1 MFSFKI
7 MIASLMLFILESVL
21 LISYQNEEVHGL
33 EERVLILID
42 RSFAIV
48 FSIFIIASTATIC
61 QIFGWVE

>member
-48 FSIFIIASTATIC
+48 FGIFIIATAATIS

>member
-1 MFSFKI
+1 MFSFKV

-48 FSIFIIASTATIC
+48 FGIFIIASAATIC

>member
-1 MFSFKI
+1 MFSFKV

-48 FSIFIIASTATIC
+48 FGIFIIATAATMC
-61 QIFGWVE
+61 QLFGWVE

>member
-1 MFSFKI
+1 MFSFKV
-7 MIASLMLFILESVL
+7 MIASLMLFILDSVL

-33 EERVLILID
+33 EERILILID

-48 FSIFIIASTATIC
+48 FGILLIATAATIC

>member
-21 LISYQNEEVHGL
+21 LISYQNEEVYGL

-48 FSIFIIASTATIC
+48 FGVFLIATVATIC
-61 QIFGWVE
+61 QMFGWVE

>member
-1 MFSFKI
+1 MFSFKV
-7 MIASLMLFILESVL
+7 MIASLMLFILESIL

-48 FSIFIIASTATIC
+48 FGIFIIATVATIC

>member
-48 FSIFIIASTATIC
+48 FGIFIIASAATIS

>member
-48 FSIFIIASTATIC
+48 FGIFIIATVATMC
-61 QIFGWVE
+61 QLFGWVE

>member
-7 MIASLMLFILESVL
+7 MIASLMLFVLESVL

-48 FSIFIIASTATIC
+48 FGIFIIATAATMC
-61 QIFGWVE
+61 QLFGWVE

>member
-1 MFSFKI
+1 MFSFKV
-7 MIASLMLFILESVL
+7 MIASLMLFILDSVL

-33 EERVLILID
+33 EERILILID

-48 FSIFIIASTATIC
+48 FGIFIISSAATIC

>member
-1 MFSFKI
+1 MFSFKV

-21 LISYQNEEVHGL
+21 LISYQNEKVHGL

-48 FSIFIIASTATIC
+48 FGVFLIATAATMC
-61 QIFGWVE
+61 QLFGWVE

>member
-33 EERVLILID
+33 EERILILID

-48 FSIFIIASTATIC
+48 FGIFLIAAAATIC
-61 QIFGWVE
+61 QLFGWVE

>member
-1 MFSFKI
+1 MFSFKV

-48 FSIFIIASTATIC
+48 FGIFIISSAATIS

>member
-1 MFSFKI
+1 MFSFKV

-48 FSIFIIASTATIC
+48 FSIFIIATAATIC